1 MKYSGQEGGVKPR
14 GKVWRMIFKCLLGL
28 VLSISIL
35 VISVLSW
42 GASIVERS
50 KPDYDG
56 LLRSPQLQA
65 EVTIL
70 RDQWGVPHIQASHL
84 SDAWFALGFTV
95 AQDRL
100 PQLVWFKLLG
110 QGRLSEVLGLWKPV
124 KRIDLLMRGFELHQ
138 VGKRMLELASPEAK
152 QAFKSYYAGVNQ
164 FLERQSILPLE
175 LELLQLSGYEIEP
188 FADDDL
194 VGMVGV
200 MALQLHLAM
209 REDLLAEKLAR
220 KVGEEKLKELFPNY
234 HGGSPA
240 VLSSPLQIGHQFF
253 LPRDEITELLAWL
266 EPFMGMGHSNNWVVA
281 PKRTVTQAALLAHD
295 PHLGLAIPNF
305 FYEAH
310 VQTPEMEIA
319 GSMVPGIRSQHK
331 NRLGYDK
338 PSCRCRRLLF

>member
-1 MKYSGQEGGVKPR
+1 MKHSGQEGGVKPR

-110 QGRLSEVLGLWKPV
+110 QGRLSEVLGLWEPV

-138 VGKRMLELASPEAK
+138 VGKRMLENK
-152 QAFKSYYAGVNQ
+152 NG
-164 FLERQSILPLE
+164 FLC
-175 LELLQLSGYEIEP
+175 LS
-188 FADDDL
+188 
-194 VGMVGV
+194 
-200 MALQLHLAM
+200 
-209 REDLLAEKLAR
+209 
-220 KVGEEKLKELFPNY
+220 
-234 HGGSPA
+234 
-240 VLSSPLQIGHQFF
+240 
-253 LPRDEITELLAWL
+253 
-266 EPFMGMGHSNNWVVA
+266 
-281 PKRTVTQAALLAHD
+281 
-295 PHLGLAIPNF
+295 
-305 FYEAH
+305 
-310 VQTPEMEIA
+310 
-319 GSMVPGIRSQHK
+319 
-331 NRLGYDK
+331 
-338 PSCRCRRLLF
+338 RLLN

>member
-1 MKYSGQEGGVKPR
+1 MKFNKILNFSNEVNELMQHSGQERGVKQR

-35 VISVLSW
+35 LISVLSW
-42 GASIVERS
+42 GASIVVRS

-110 QGRLSEVLGLWKPV
+110 QGRLSEVLGLWEPL

-152 QAFKSYYAGVNQ
+152 QAFREYYAGVNL
-164 FLERQSILPLE
+164 FLERQSVLPIE
-175 LELLQLSGYEIEP
+175 LELLQLSGNEI
-188 FADDDL
+188 
-194 VGMVGV
+194 
-200 MALQLHLAM
+200 
-209 REDLLAEKLAR
+209 
-220 KVGEEKLKELFPNY
+220 
-234 HGGSPA
+234 
-240 VLSSPLQIGHQFF
+240 
-253 LPRDEITELLAWL
+253 
-266 EPFMGMGHSNNWVVA
+266 
-281 PKRTVTQAALLAHD
+281 
-295 PHLGLAIPNF
+295 
-305 FYEAH
+305 
-310 VQTPEMEIA
+310 
-319 GSMVPGIRSQHK
+319 
-331 NRLGYDK
+331 
-338 PSCRCRRLLF
+338 